1 MGSVLFEFLPII
13 DVFEANIEE
22 DTKKSEGASLEN
34 CRASLKVMGVDGAG
48 RFPLKKPE
56 LRLGLI
62 VKESVPSEE
71 NSTRMFSLSDSV
83 AVTIAI
89 RAMMPIPIIPTVR
102 VVRNACP
109 RMDPIA
115 TFICSIK
122 TERVNLMPRRY
133 CPIFAL

>member
-22 DTKKSEGASLEN
+22 DTKKSEGASFEN
-34 CRASLKVMGVDGAG
+34 CRASLKVMGVVGSE

-89 RAMMPIPIIPTVR
+89 RAIMPIPIIPTVR

-109 RMDPIA
+109 RMEPIA
-115 TFICSIK
+115 TFICSFK

-133 CPIFAL
+133 YPIFAL